1 MQKLSIMN
9 MCVRNRDDFDDP
21 SIFTQI
27 IRVISRVG
35 YNSSVAGH
43 VVHRQRSI
51 FYKRFKKYK
60 NEQNMRPIMNLK
72 ISSLYLVHST
82 PKFFLSIALTHFSE
96 SEFFSLELRENFRM
110 GKPRKSQVVH
120 DQGNLM
126 LNE

>member
-1 MQKLSIMN
+1 
-9 MCVRNRDDFDDP
+9 
-21 SIFTQI
+21 
-27 IRVISRVG
+27 
-35 YNSSVAGH
+35 
-43 VVHRQRSI
+43 
-51 FYKRFKKYK
+51 
-60 NEQNMRPIMNLK
+60 MRPIMNLK

-126 LNE
+126 PNE